1 MPHFKISMS
10 SLEFKMD
17 VFAGLAAKFY
27 FEFIVLVFAVFS
39 RRLDD
44 GKFRASLSWQLMASV
59 SVRGH
64 VNNIRKIASGWGF

>member
-44 GKFRASLSWQLMASV
+44 GKVRASLNWQLMASV
-59 SVRGH
+59 SVSGH

>member
-1 MPHFKISMS
+1 MPHFKISVS

-44 GKFRASLSWQLMASV
+44 GKVRASLSWQLMASV
-59 SVRGH
+59 SVSGH

>member
-39 RRLDD
+39 RRLHD
-44 GKFRASLSWQLMASV
+44 GKVRASLSWQLMASV
-59 SVRGH
+59 SVSGH